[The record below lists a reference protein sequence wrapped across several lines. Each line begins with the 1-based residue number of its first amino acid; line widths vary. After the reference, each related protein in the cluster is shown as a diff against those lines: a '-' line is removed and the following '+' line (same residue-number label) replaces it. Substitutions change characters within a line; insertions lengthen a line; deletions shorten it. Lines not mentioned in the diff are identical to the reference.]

1 MFINTAVTN
10 RVNAPLY
17 RIKGA
22 GYLVVIY
29 VRDARG
35 KFTEVDRHT
44 GTRSS
49 VVSARNASLSTYK
62 VA

>member
-1 MFINTAVTN
+1 MFVNTAVTN

-22 GYLVVIY
+22 DYLVVIY

-35 KFTEVDRHT
+35 KFTEVERHT
-44 GTRSS
+44 GTRAS
-49 VVSARNASLSTYK
+49 VVASRNASLATYK